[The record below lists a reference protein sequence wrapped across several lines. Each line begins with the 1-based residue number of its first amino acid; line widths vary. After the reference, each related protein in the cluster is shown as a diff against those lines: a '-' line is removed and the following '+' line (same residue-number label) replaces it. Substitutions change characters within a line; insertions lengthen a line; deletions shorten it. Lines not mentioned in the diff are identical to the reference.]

1 MLHRSQGQE
10 VQHGEHVTGF
20 SRTFTCTCI
29 YPQACFYSL
38 TCCTTAQRRL
48 WKFRQ
53 TVTRCFL
60 CCRHRFVW
68 LNVCTCVTVGA
79 WKRKQRALVMMVAVC
94 LCTLHQLV
102 FIACLRKDSYFWSN
116 IRLQTVTEQ
125 CEDFLCV
132 FHTFQAV
139 NTLLQHKEPSGLL
152 AFAETLSLWPS
163 GSSFVFWIS
172 LV

>member
-1 MLHRSQGQE
+1 MHLSSGLFLQFDLLHRDVCENLDRRWLAAFSA
-10 VQHGEHVTGF
+10 VVTG
-20 SRTFTCTCI
+20 
-29 YPQACFYSL
+29 
-38 TCCTTAQRRL
+38 
-48 WKFRQ
+48 
-53 TVTRCFL
+53 L
-60 CCRHRFVW
+60 CDWMYARVW
-68 LNVCTCVTVGA
+68 LWAHGRGNREHWSWWWLCVCP
-79 WKRKQRALVMMVAVC
+79 
-94 LCTLHQLV
+94 LCIRV
-102 FIACLRKDSYFWSN
+102 FKACLRKDSYFWSN

-152 AFAETLSLWPS
+152 TFAETLSLWPS

>member
-38 TCCTTAQRRL
+38 ICCTTDGDSLLSLLSSQ
-48 WKFRQ
+48 
-53 TVTRCFL
+53 
-60 CCRHRFVW
+60 
-68 LNVCTCVTVGA
+68 VCVIECMHVCDCGRMEEETESTGHDGGCVSVHSA
-79 WKRKQRALVMMVAVC
+79 SVR
-94 LCTLHQLV
+94 V